1 MRKTYYGFLAS
12 VFLISSIT
20 LTACGSTPVN
30 YTTAD
35 KNTNEKTLTAQ
46 VSAEPD
52 SVETD
57 ENGMKM
63 VTYDKSE
70 YGDYTGKMV
79 YYFLEDKLMMSRWET
94 SCDDVEERNEI
105 YHAISKKLSTELNQE
120 GKENEEKNALSWST
134 DDKDVSLGFTTIDGK
149 PTVYLLE
156 NLHEIAENEKQTSN
170 VATDCFKQEK
180 NQRNYR
186 SGMSVFVEK

>member
-1 MRKTYYGFLAS
+1 MKKVYFTFLTS
-12 VFLISSIT
+12 VFLILSTALS
-20 LTACGSTPVN
+20 ACGSTPVD

-46 VSAEPD
+46 VSAKPD

-94 SCDDVEERNEI
+94 SCDGAEEMQKTYQDLCKDI
-105 YHAISKKLSTELNQE
+105 KKEMGDGTVNDAKDATMWSDD
-120 GKENEEKNALSWST
+120 GKTITVSFYNGEEEDMYTVSILENELSGDTS
-134 DDKDVSLGFTTIDGK
+134 VEATTEPTTEANTK
-149 PTVYLLE
+149 P
-156 NLHEIAENEKQTSN
+156 AK
-170 VATDCFKQEK
+170 KPK
-180 NQRNYR
+180 
-186 SGMSVFVEK
+186 K

>member
-1 MRKTYYGFLAS
+1 MRNRIKKIAVPLMIVTL
-12 VFLISSIT
+12 T
-20 LTACGSTPVN
+20 LTACGSTPVD

-52 SVETD
+52 SVEKD

-94 SCDDVEERNEI
+94 ECDDKEDMIEI
-105 YHAISKKLSTELNQE
+105 YQAICKNVSKDMGE
-120 GKENEEKNALSWST
+120 GKADKEQQCTVWSS
-134 DDKDVSLGFTTIDGK
+134 DEKDV
-149 PTVYLLE
+149 TVGCNVSEDEECSVYMVE
-156 NLHEIAENEKQTSN
+156 NQHQTD
-170 VATDCFKQEK
+170 TGQEK
-180 NQRNYR
+180 
-186 SGMSVFVEK
+186 K